1 MHKKSAN
8 AQKKC
13 KCTKKVQMHKKTA
26 NAQKNCKCI
35 KKLHFQKMH
44 KKTAFSRNANKKIQ
58 FITQKYIQILLIY
71 NKKNMGN
78 EYSKKIIVIRKH

>member
-1 MHKKSAN
+1 
-8 AQKKC
+8 
-13 KCTKKVQMHKKTA
+13 
-26 NAQKNCKCI
+26 
-35 KKLHFQKMH
+35 MH